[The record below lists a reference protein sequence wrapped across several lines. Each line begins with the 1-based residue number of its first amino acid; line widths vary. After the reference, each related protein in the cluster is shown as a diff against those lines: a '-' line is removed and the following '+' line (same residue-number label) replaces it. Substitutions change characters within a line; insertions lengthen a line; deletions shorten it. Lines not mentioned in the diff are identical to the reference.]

1 MRSHSFRAWGRGLRP
16 VDSIGILRQFRSRV
30 HASERA
36 DVKGGHYEK
45 PNGAA

>member
-1 MRSHSFRAWGRGLRP
+1 MSTPSFQAWGRGLRP

-36 DVKGGHYEK
+36 DVKGA
-45 PNGAA
+45 P